1 MSIRDIKEL
10 LRIID
15 SKIQLGL
22 PINQSVCSEFQK
34 RTKSRNLIFSEGIDF
49 IYEFFNSENKLKSG
63 LIDTTVK
70 FVGKN
75 KLINKYFKKF
85 ADIGL
90 QI

>member
-1 MSIRDIKEL
+1 
-10 LRIID
+10 
-15 SKIQLGL
+15 
-22 PINQSVCSEFQK
+22 
-34 RTKSRNLIFSEGIDF
+34 LIFSEGIDF

-75 KLINKYFKKF
+75 KLINRYFKKF